1 MQQKAAIRI
10 LKTCVCSIMHCKWMQ
25 QKPAIRKRILKSCVT
40 AALGI
45 PNGCSSRSLATGAIM
60 QIILSDSIMY
70 CNEIA
75 FWPINYH
82 LKHII
87 L

>member
-1 MQQKAAIRI
+1 
-10 LKTCVCSIMHCKWMQ
+10 MQ

-45 PNGCSSRSLATGAIM
+45 LNGCSRSLATGAIM
-60 QIILSDSIMY
+60 QIILSDSVMS